1 MKFIVC
7 KDYDEMS
14 RKGAEI
20 IAALLKSKP
29 DCVLGLAT
37 GSTPVGMYKDLA
49 EMNKTARSPSRMSLP
64 TISTNTTLSLP
75 ITVRATAIS

>member
-49 EMNKTARSPSRMSLP
+49 EMNK
-64 TISTNTTLSLP
+64 NGE
-75 ITVRATAIS
+75 ITFKDVTSYNLDEYYPLAPDHDQSYR